1 MKLSDK
7 IAKWIKTKVRQAG
20 AKGCVVGLS
29 GGIDSAVVSLLCKRA
44 FPQNTLGVFMPC
56 HSLAQDLA
64 IAKKFAKK
72 AGLKTKLVELSSIYD
87 QLFLNIEGKE
97 YINQKDLACA
107 NIKPRLRMATLY
119 YMANKHNYLVIGTG
133 NKSELTMGYFTKYGD
148 GGVDL
153 LPLGNLLKT
162 QVRKLA
168 KELNVP
174 QEIIDRPP
182 SAGLWHGQTDEG
194 EMGITYSELDKII
207 AGDLRGIDAK
217 KIKLVKTREKNSLHK
232 RKLAEIF

>member
-7 IAKWIKTKVRQAG
+7 IVKWIKIKVRQAG

-29 GGIDSAVVSLLCKRA
+29 GGIDSAVVALLCKRA

-56 HSLAQDLA
+56 HSLEQDLA
-64 IAKKFAKK
+64 IGQKFAKRSK
-72 AGLKTKLVELSSIYD
+72 LKTKLVDLTPVFD

-168 KELNVP
+168 KELNVL

-194 EMGITYSELDKII
+194 EMGITYSELDRII
-207 AGDLRGIDAK
+207 AKDLKGISAN
-217 KIKLVKTREKNSLHK
+217 KIRLVKTREKNSFHK
-232 RKLAEIF
+232 RRSAEIF